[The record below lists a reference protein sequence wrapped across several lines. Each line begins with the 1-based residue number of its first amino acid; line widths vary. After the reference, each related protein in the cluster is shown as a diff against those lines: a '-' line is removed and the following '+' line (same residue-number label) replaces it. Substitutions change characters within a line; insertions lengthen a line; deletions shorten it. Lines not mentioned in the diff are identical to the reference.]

1 MVNAVPREA
10 LEVLDVRHTVSG
22 SELSLRLLG
31 TERTVTLPA
40 LGPDAVER
48 AVEQMQRHLDSGAT
62 LDEAVKALDVTEQP
76 HRLTRRRAADGTL
89 VLDDTDAVAP
99 DDVRASFRVLADIG
113 RTGLRTVAVVGGLQ
127 VAEADRLEEHDALG
141 RIVVRL
147 DIAQLVVIG
156 HDARHLNMAAN
167 LEGSWNGESVLVDDA
182 ATAYDFVRATTGAD
196 TVMLVSGGAGRDDLR
211 AFVTL
216 MCEAR
221 A

>member
-1 MVNAVPREA
+1 MNAVPREA
-10 LEVLDVRHTVSG
+10 LEALDVRHTVSG

-62 LDEAVKALDVTEQP
+62 LDEAVRALDVTEQP

>member
-1 MVNAVPREA
+1 MNAVPSEA

-62 LDEAVKALDVTEQP
+62 LDKAVRALDVTEQP

-99 DDVRASFRVLADIG
+99 DDVRASFRVLADLG

>member
-1 MVNAVPREA
+1 MTTVPSPA
-10 LEVLDVRHTVSG
+10 LEVLDVRHTLSG
-22 SELSLRLLG
+22 SALSLRLLG
-31 TERTVTLPA
+31 TELTVTLPA
-40 LGPDAVER
+40 LGPHVVER
-48 AVEQMQRHLDSGAT
+48 AIEQVQRHLDDGAT
-62 LDEAVKALDVTEQP
+62 LDEAVGALDITEQP
-76 HRLTRRRAADGTL
+76 HRLTRLRAPDGTL

-99 DDVRASFRVLADIG
+99 DDVRASFRVLADLG
-113 RTGLRTVAVVGGLQ
+113 RSGLRTVAVVGGLQ
-127 VAEADRLEEHDALG
+127 VAEADRLDEHDALG

-182 ATAYDFVRATTGAD
+182 ASAYDFVRATTGAD
-196 TVMLVSGGAGRDDLR
+196 TVMLVSGGAGSDALR
-211 AFVTL
+211 EFLTL